1 MKMTAS
7 RKLQRH
13 HGVRAAS
20 MESIQDASFSPSS
33 RSSHHSFEMIP
44 QSSHVIPSRSA
55 SQTPEYFAEVLLF
68 VVIGSTVLYR
78 KARGAQLNI
87 EALELVAAG
96 P

>member
-1 MKMTAS
+1 MKMVAS

-20 MESIQDASFSPSS
+20 TESIQDARFSPSS
-33 RSSHHSFEMIP
+33 RSPHHSFEKILR
-44 QSSHVIPSRSA
+44 SSHVIPSRSA
-55 SQTPEYFAEVLLF
+55 SQTPEYFAEVLLL

-87 EALELVAAG
+87 GALELVAVG